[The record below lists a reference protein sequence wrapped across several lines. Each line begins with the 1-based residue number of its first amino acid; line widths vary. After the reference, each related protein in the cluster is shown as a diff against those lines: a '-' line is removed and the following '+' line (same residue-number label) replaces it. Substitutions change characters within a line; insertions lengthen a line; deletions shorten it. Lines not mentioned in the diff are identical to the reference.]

1 MLHQLHNLLPFSYPL
16 LSLSLSPDA
25 VHGGYFG
32 VSNTTPLYTRSHCTG
47 AETYYREC
55 SRLSVNSCNNS
66 DTDAGVVCGSSKGE
80 RDRDRDRDREAER
93 RMRIIKLSPAYY
105 LA

>member
-16 LSLSLSPDA
+16 FSSLSPDA
-25 VHGGYFG
+25 VRGEYFG

-55 SRLSVNSCNNS
+55 SRLSVNSCDNS
-66 DTDAGVVCGSSKGE
+66 KTDAGVVCGSSKGE
-80 RDRDRDRDREAER
+80 RDRDRDRERERQKGGGE
-93 RMRIIKLSPAYY
+93 
-105 LA
+105 